1 MATTMRINDLEQE
14 AIRKKAIELNKKL
27 VEAGKAPVKDSE
39 LVHAILIK
47 SIKSAYLDSEYKIQI
62 GLTES
67 A

>member
-14 AIRKKAIELNKKL
+14 AIRKKAIELNKRL

-47 SIKSAYLDSEYKIQI
+47 SIKSAYLDSEYKIHI

>member
-14 AIRKKAIELNKKL
+14 AIRKKAIELHKRL

>member
-14 AIRKKAIELNKKL
+14 AIRKKAIELNKRL
-27 VEAGKAPVKDSE
+27 VEAGRAPVKDSE

>member
-14 AIRKKAIELNKKL
+14 AIRKKAIELNKRL

-62 GLTES
+62 GVSEAT
-67 A
+67 

>member
-14 AIRKKAIELNKKL
+14 AIRKKAIELNKRL

-62 GLTES
+62 GLAES

>member
-14 AIRKKAIELNKKL
+14 AIRKKAIELNKRL

-62 GLTES
+62 GLTENS
-67 A
+67 

>member
-1 MATTMRINDLEQE
+1 MRINDLEQE
-14 AIRKKAIELNKKL
+14 AIRKKAIELNKRL

>member
-14 AIRKKAIELNKKL
+14 AIRKKAIELNKRL
-27 VEAGKAPVKDSE
+27 VEAGKAPLKDSE

-62 GLTES
+62 GLSETS
-67 A
+67 

>member
-14 AIRKKAIELNKKL
+14 AIRRKAIELNKRL
-27 VEAGKAPVKDSE
+27 VEAGKAPVKDTE

>member
-14 AIRKKAIELNKKL
+14 AIRKKAIELNKRL

-62 GLTES
+62 GLSETS
-67 A
+67 

>member
-14 AIRKKAIELNKKL
+14 AIRKKAIELNKRL

>member
-14 AIRKKAIELNKKL
+14 AIRKKAIELNKRL
-27 VEAGKAPVKDSE
+27 VEGGKAPVKDSE